1 MTSKDFESPSL
12 SELLY
17 YLGEPHHDRVFQSLS
32 HAVQLLFLRT
42 KKEVISIALHKFEYS
57 TVIRCIPTLARFY
70 LHSAISTTSHL
81 YLVVVILSL
90 LGYYIHTNSTNVDS
104 HSRSRNCE
112 FLGFFFCTYSVFLL
126 IYFMLK
132 LRDLQP
138 FLCCIYLDVFYLLS
152 SKEKSYKKKAL
163 DFLSCWDFSFFFCVR
178 LQHCVILSEAQTV
191 LMGVVLRILKSSKAR
206 FWNPTPIQTDIN
218 NRYLT
223 QPQAC

>member
-1 MTSKDFESPSL
+1 M
-12 SELLY
+12 
-17 YLGEPHHDRVFQSLS
+17 
-32 HAVQLLFLRT
+32 
-42 KKEVISIALHKFEYS
+42 YS
-57 TVIRCIPTLARFY
+57 NPRKVY

-90 LGYYIHTNSTNVDS
+90 LGYYIHTNLTNCGS

-138 FLCCIYLDVFYLLS
+138 FFCFIYLDVFYLLS

-163 DFLSCWDFSFFFCVR
+163 DFLSCWDFSFFFCVLR
-178 LQHCVILSEAQTV
+178 EPLRSTDCFNGGRFKNSEIEQSEILE
-191 LMGVVLRILKSSKAR
+191 
-206 FWNPTPIQTDIN
+206 FNPHS
-218 NRYLT
+218 NRYK
-223 QPQAC
+223 Q